1 MARDI
6 DEDSGRPFIKVNHP
20 VPDDAVRDQF
30 HMAGYGTA
38 FEGTISLRSAT
49 TGPS

>member
-20 VPDDAVRDQF
+20 APGDVGWEHLERELIRVRNEQTPRPSRP
-30 HMAGYGTA
+30 AG
-38 FEGTISLRSAT
+38 RV
-49 TGPS
+49 